1 MTDVSASA
9 STSASASPETV
20 TLPSLSASASA
31 SVFVVASASGAWRP
45 VVRTARSGL
54 TSLRRGEW
62 REWATRFGLLGSHFH
77 DDSDP
82 LAHDTRAAV
91 YDHIESVPGTYL
103 SEISEATDVPLATVR
118 YHLKVLRRE
127 GVVARTEIRG
137 RQRYFPAG
145 EDVSALDAALAD
157 EAPAAVLRALAD
169 HGPDSVSGLADT
181 LERDPSTVS
190 HHLDRLEDALGGESV
205 EASERAATAQD

>member
-1 MTDVSASA
+1 M
-9 STSASASPETV
+9 
-20 TLPSLSASASA
+20 
-31 SVFVVASASGAWRP
+31 
-45 VVRTARSGL
+45 
-54 TSLRRGEW
+54 
-62 REWATRFGLLGSHFH
+62 
-77 DDSDP
+77 
-82 LAHDTRAAV
+82 

-190 HHLDRLEDALGGESV
+190 HHLDRLEDAGLVEREREGQAVVNRLEPAVEDALGGESV